1 MILTTQQG
9 RYYRGENQGSEKFS
23 ETEVLAEVTLLL
35 RVEGDLN
42 PGQAGSP
49 HAAWCNRAADVI
61 SGGRS

>member
-9 RYYRGENQGSEKFS
+9 RYYRGENQDSEKFS

-42 PGQAGSP
+42 PGQAGPP
-49 HAAWCNRAADVI
+49 HAAWCN
-61 SGGRS
+61 